1 MVGHERTV
9 DALIVGAG
17 HNGLAC
23 ALILAKAGW
32 DVQVVERSAAPG
44 GAIRT
49 EEATLP
55 GFRHDLFAMNLNL
68 FAGSRFFAEH
78 AKELGIEFVHS
89 PRPFASVFP
98 EGRSIA
104 ITTDAEATLASIS
117 AVAADDAERW
127 VEAARRFDRVA
138 PHVLPMLGAPMPSVA
153 SARAL
158 RRGRRALGKEWP
170 YELARLALQSPRE
183 FAEEDFASDEMRSL
197 IAAWGMHLDCAPDVA
212 GGAIFPFLETFA
224 SAQHGMV
231 IGKGGAS
238 AMIDA
243 MLRACERNGA
253 RVELGNGASS
263 ITVDR
268 GRATGVVLDDG
279 ARIDVRRSV
288 VANLAPR
295 LVFDGLVPSDAVPAR
310 YLRDVR
316 RFRHGPGTMM
326 IHLALDTLPRWAA
339 SAELESSTYMH
350 VAGRLVDMS
359 VAYAQAQAGLLPSA
373 PALVVGQPTVVDPS
387 RAPEGKHVLW
397 VQVRMVPSDIRGDA
411 SAEVGETNWDEAK
424 EPLADRILA
433 QLESYAPGLSR
444 SVLGRCV
451 LSPLD
456 LERYNS
462 NLIGGDSLGG
472 SHHPMQYYFLR
483 PVPGWSRYRTPID
496 RLYLCGAS
504 TWPGAGV
511 GAGSGYLLGSK
522 LAGRSRLA
530 RLGGRR

>member
-1 MVGHERTV
+1 M
-9 DALIVGAG
+9 
-17 HNGLAC
+17 
-23 ALILAKAGW
+23 
-32 DVQVVERSAAPG
+32 QVVERSAAPG

-183 FAEEDFASDEMRSL
+183 FAEEHFASDEMRSL
-197 IAAWGMHLDCAPDVA
+197 IAAWGMHLDFAPDVA

-268 GRATGVVLDDG
+268 GLATGVVLDEWSADRRASQRRGQSG
-279 ARIDVRRSV
+279 ATARVRWARAQRCGSSQVPPRREALQARSRNHDDSPRARHVAAVGSLGRAGELYLCACRGPACRYVRCVCAGPGRPAALGTRAGPSGSQPLSTQAGRRRASTFCGSRFAWCRATSWATRPPRSV
-288 VANLAPR
+288 R
-295 LVFDGLVPSDAVPAR
+295 
-310 YLRDVR
+310 
-316 RFRHGPGTMM
+316 
-326 IHLALDTLPRWAA
+326 
-339 SAELESSTYMH
+339 
-350 VAGRLVDMS
+350 
-359 VAYAQAQAGLLPSA
+359 
-373 PALVVGQPTVVDPS
+373 PT
-387 RAPEGKHVLW
+387 G
-397 VQVRMVPSDIRGDA
+397 
-411 SAEVGETNWDEAK
+411 DEAK

-462 NLIGGDSLGG
+462 NLIGATRSGG

-511 GAGSGYLLGSK
+511 GAGSGYVLGSK